1 MDPTAVASAP
11 PPIVMKEDG
20 TPDLA
25 AQDIVR
31 KEILERI
38 EDSLRVE
45 REWRVRGQKVQQIY
59 RGDLNAAGIYSKTGS
74 RFNVLNSNVGIL
86 LPSLFSQPP
95 TAEIKSRAALPSAE
109 EDNVTEALQKTLEV
123 FLDDSDNAEAFKAA
137 IKELLLP
144 GRGTVRIRW
153 DPIVE
158 TKPRVDQLGQP
169 VMGPDGQPAVDN
181 EKLLDQMYIEHVY
194 WEDYTHEATAQWA
207 KCGWVAYRHLMT
219 EGEFMANFS
228 NVKAV
233 QELIAAANTESIFKW
248 TDASANKLKGSAR
261 GENNNRGRNDGLQ
274 DVIKKALLW
283 EFWDKSTREI
293 VWICQDMNGS
303 VLRIDP
309 DPLGLKNFFPG
320 PKPMLSVTTTDS
332 MIPTPEYM
340 IYQDLAQEIDEIS
353 DRIAALTRRIKVRGA
368 YDASQ
373 ENLANILTADDG
385 VMIAING
392 YDISQDLSKHLYIVP
407 INDLVQSL
415 QILYQARDAAKQAM
429 YEVTGISDII
439 RGQTRASET
448 LGAQRIK
455 SQFATLRIE
464 DRKRMVEGFAR
475 DVLRIMAEIICEH
488 FSAESIFYFSG
499 VMVQPQ
505 AFALLRSDG
514 MRSSKIDVE
523 TDSTISID
531 ETADQQSMSG
541 MLQSLGLVLQQLMP
555 MVQAG
560 TMPLPIAIEMLK
572 LATRPFKQSRNL
584 AMLLDKYMA
593 ILTQQA
599 PGGSPMPGQPAQG
612 PQGVQPGQPAQG
624 AVA

>member
-1 MDPTAVASAP
+1 MDPTAAP
-11 PPIVMKEDG
+11 QEVVMKEDG

-31 KEILERI
+31 TEILERI
-38 EDSLRVE
+38 DDSLRVE

-59 RGDLNAAGIYSKTGS
+59 RGDLNAAGVYSKNGA

-86 LPSLFSQPP
+86 LPSLFSNPP
-95 TAEIKSRAALPSAE
+95 TAEIKSRAALPNAE
-109 EDNVTEALQKTLEV
+109 EDQVTEALQKTIEV
-123 FLDDSDNAEAFKAA
+123 FLDDSDHTEAFKAS

-144 GRGTVRIRW
+144 GRGTVRVRW

-158 TKPRVDQLGQP
+158 SKPAVYPATGMPRL
-169 VMGPDGQPAVDN
+169 GPDGQQEMDH

-194 WEDYTHEATAQWA
+194 WEDYTHEATAQWSG
-207 KCGWVAYRHLMT
+207 CGWVAYRHLFT
-219 EGEFMANFS
+219 EKEFMANFS
-228 NVKAV
+228 QVKAV
-233 QELIAAANTESIFKW
+233 QNLIQAGNTESIFKW
-248 TDASANKLKGSAR
+248 TDASANKLKGSSR
-261 GENNNRGRNDGLQ
+261 SENTNRGRNDGLQ

-283 EFWDKSTREI
+283 EFWDKSTREVI
-293 VWICQDMNGS
+293 WICQDMNGS

-309 DPLGLKNFFPG
+309 DPLGLRGFFPS
-320 PKPMLSVTTTDS
+320 PKPMLSITTTDS

-373 ENLANILTADDG
+373 DNLANILKADDG
-385 VMIAING
+385 EMIAING
-392 YDISQDLSKHLYIVP
+392 YDISQDLSKHLYIIP
-407 INDLVQSL
+407 INDLVSAL
-415 QILYQARDAAKQAM
+415 QILYQSRDAAKQAM

-475 DVLRIMAEIICEH
+475 DVIRIMAEIICEH

-505 AFALLRSDG
+505 AFELLRSDG

-541 MLQSLGLVLQQLMP
+541 MLQALGLVLQQLMP
-555 MVQAG
+555 MVQSG

-572 LATRPFKQSRNL
+572 MATRPFKHSRNL

-593 ILTQQA
+593 MLMGQQ
-599 PGGSPMPGQPAQG
+599 GGQPAPGMMPPAMGMQA
-612 PQGVQPGQPAQG
+612 PQSQPAQG